1 MQNVDFSKRIRRETD
16 PVEAGPTLHTKNRTY
31 TFILA
36 ACLLAFTAGVMA
48 GVQIM
53 RVRGSDN
60 IVRYPDS
67 APGEPRRVGTGSDDS
82 TRETAHETASSNSE
96 PEKHTFSETA
106 PSRYLVK
113 IGTYTPEDADKLS
126 RRIAK
131 IPELRDMSPLP
142 CQGLKENPDRGLS
155 FRITVPGSEKRDNLF
170 LGCFRDPAQAHQALA
185 ALKRSGVAQSSTV
198 LFEIE

>member
-1 MQNVDFSKRIRRETD
+1 MQNVDFSKRIRRDSQE
-16 PVEAGPTLHTKNRTY
+16 VEVGPTNHSKNRTY
-31 TFILA
+31 TFVLA
-36 ACLLAFTAGVMA
+36 ACILAFTAGLMA

-60 IVRYPDS
+60 IVRFPDS
-67 APGEPRRVGTGSDDS
+67 APGEPRRVGTEEPARD
-82 TRETAHETASSNSE
+82 TASNE
-96 PEKHTFSETA
+96 PEKHTSFSDTA

-113 IGTYTPEDADKLS
+113 IGTYTPDEADKLS

-131 IPELRDMSPLP
+131 IPELRDMPPMP
-142 CQGLKENPDRGLS
+142 CEGLKENPDRGLS

-170 LGCFRDPAQAHQALA
+170 LGCFRDPAQAHEALA
-185 ALKRSGVAQSSTV
+185 ALKKAGVAQSSTV

>member
-1 MQNVDFSKRIRRETD
+1 MQNVDFSKRIRRDSEQVD
-16 PVEAGPTLHTKNRTY
+16 APTIHTKNRTY
-31 TFILA
+31 TFVLA
-36 ACLLAFTAGVMA
+36 ACILAFTAGLMA

-60 IVRYPDS
+60 IVRFPDN
-67 APGEPRRVGTGSDDS
+67 APGEPRRVGTEEPARDVSS
-82 TRETAHETASSNSE
+82 TET
-96 PEKHTFSETA
+96 EKQHTSFADTA

-113 IGTYTPEDADKLS
+113 VGTFTPEEADKLS

-142 CQGLKENPDRGLS
+142 CEGLKENPDRGLS
-155 FRITVPGSEKRDNLF
+155 FRITVPGSQKRDNLF
-170 LGCFRDPAQAHQALA
+170 LGCFRDPAQAHEAIA
-185 ALKRSGVAQSSTV
+185 ALKRSAVAPGSAV